1 MTFLKNTLTLLFG
14 SVLAITTNAQNP
26 SSPFQAVRLNDGNP
40 IISSDMFVG
49 NPTEG
54 DNING
59 PSMIR
64 VPDWIEPGDRA
75 DPSAQYYL
83 YFGNHDGA
91 YIRMAWAADIEGPY
105 TLYNDFGTPGDRGV
119 LDNVSIVNGEP
130 NNGDI
135 LLDNGIRIENN
146 HLASPDVVVDNV
158 NERIILYFHSGS
170 SYFVDGEEVDD
181 QVSWVSTSPNGL
193 EFYDNIEPVHLG
205 SSYFKVFEHDNLL
218 HAFSNGAILNRARSI
233 SEPWAPLANQDF
245 TEQLWERHPVHIF
258 NEAIEEPSGE
268 LRIRHTGVH
277 VSGDSLQVFYSRRG
291 EFQERIQL
299 SIIDLSVSDWED
311 WEITPTNADG
321 FLDPIEIL
329 TPNPGWEGGQH
340 LLANSEASDAVDV
353 NQLRDP
359 DVFLDTDG
367 LLYLIY
373 TGNGEDA
380 LGIARLDT
388 APTTDASITAIEDAY
403 IRETSSNNFGDLENL
418 RISAGENP
426 DDNRTIYMKFDLTN
440 ITQISQA
447 IVRVYANTAETG
459 GAPVTIY
466 ETTSDWDQDSL
477 TSENA
482 PALGDLITTTYISD
496 EAEFYDWNITEYAQA
511 NIGQEISVAFDIAP
525 SNDVQHRFGSI
536 EEGLNPGQLL
546 LNTSDIIL
554 NTQENILEN
563 NLSLYPNPARGQI
576 QLNYSGA
583 QALNNLVITDVLG
596 KRVQEMSLNDF
607 NGTQTID
614 VSKLQSGLYFFSVT
628 SEQNTST
635 MRVIIK

>member
-1 MTFLKNTLTLLFG
+1 M
-14 SVLAITTNAQNP
+14 
-26 SSPFQAVRLNDGNP
+26 
-40 IISSDMFVG
+40 
-49 NPTEG
+49 
-54 DNING
+54 
-59 PSMIR
+59 
-64 VPDWIEPGDRA
+64 
-75 DPSAQYYL
+75 
-83 YFGNHDGA
+83 
-91 YIRMAWAADIEGPY
+91 
-105 TLYNDFGTPGDRGV
+105 
-119 LDNVSIVNGEP
+119 
-130 NNGDI
+130 
-135 LLDNGIRIENN
+135 
-146 HLASPDVVVDNV
+146 
-158 NERIILYFHSGS
+158 
-170 SYFVDGEEVDD
+170 
-181 QVSWVSTSPNGL
+181 NGL

-340 LLANSEASDAVDV
+340 VLANSETSDAVDV

-477 TSENA
+477 TSEN
-482 PALGDLITTTYISD
+482 D
-496 EAEFYDWNITEYAQA
+496 ITEYAQA

-596 KRVQEMSLNDF
+596 KRVQGMSLNDF

-614 VSKLQSGLYFFSVT
+614 VSKEKPRILFSAFLF
-628 SEQNTST
+628 
-635 MRVIIK
+635 II